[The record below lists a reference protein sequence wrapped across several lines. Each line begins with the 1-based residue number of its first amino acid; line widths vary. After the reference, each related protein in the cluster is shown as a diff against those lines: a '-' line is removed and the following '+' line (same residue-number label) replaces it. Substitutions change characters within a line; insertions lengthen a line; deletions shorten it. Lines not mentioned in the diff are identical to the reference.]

1 MAILHFLKTSPE
13 ARKIFGKR
21 ELEIIEKQLLGISL
35 TQSEKNR
42 LSRDIRQKLEFVKE
56 LSIYIKEFK
65 LKKGAI
71 IKQII
76 NETKEI
82 ILQDVLYKN
91 IKNIF
96 LFGSTSENKRHMS
109 SDIDIGIE
117 FYTISLKDATEFRKR
132 ILGKVNSLVDI
143 QVYNILTNKIKK
155 EIEKKKRNKGLI
167 LYECKNKR

>member
-42 LSRDIRQKLEFVKE
+42 LSRDIRKKLEFVKE

-76 NETKEI
+76 NETK
-82 ILQDVLYKN
+82 
-91 IKNIF
+91 
-96 LFGSTSENKRHMS
+96 
-109 SDIDIGIE
+109 
-117 FYTISLKDATEFRKR
+117 
-132 ILGKVNSLVDI
+132 
-143 QVYNILTNKIKK
+143 
-155 EIEKKKRNKGLI
+155 
-167 LYECKNKR
+167 

>member
-1 MAILHFLKTSPE
+1 
-13 ARKIFGKR
+13 
-21 ELEIIEKQLLGISL
+21 
-35 TQSEKNR
+35 
-42 LSRDIRQKLEFVKE
+42 
-56 LSIYIKEFK
+56 
-65 LKKGAI
+65 
-71 IKQII
+71 
-76 NETKEI
+76 
-82 ILQDVLYKN
+82 
-91 IKNIF
+91 
-96 LFGSTSENKRHMS
+96 MS